1 MSPETRADALARW
14 RDGDFE
20 AFLDLVRPHLA
31 SMRALVAFCG
41 LPPASLWDCDDV
53 AQEALLEAF
62 GSADRYDPSRGD
74 LRSWLAGIVR
84 NRVRRAW
91 QEAEREQ
98 RRHER
103 ARFDLS
109 RRAARPAQDTPA
121 DAHIEAVRRCLEKVP
136 PPGDRIV
143 RAHYVEGLS
152 GAEIAA
158 RLRMSVSAVY
168 VALHRLRRA
177 LRRCVE
183 ETGGLRLEGSRP

>member
-1 MSPETRADALARW
+1 MDGRIARW

-31 SMRALVAFCG
+31 SLRALVVFSG
-41 LPPASLWDCDDV
+41 LPAASPWDSDDL

-62 GSADRYDPSRGD
+62 RSADRFDPSRGD
-74 LRSWLAGIVR
+74 LRSWLGGIVR

-98 RRHER
+98 ERRER
-103 ARFDLS
+103 ALFHLA
-109 RRAARPAQDTPA
+109 RRPDVHWDAPDAPDAPGDAAV
-121 DAHIEAVRRCLEKVP
+121 EAVRRCVEKL
-136 PPGDRIV
+136 PGTGAGIV
-143 RAHYVEGLS
+143 RAHYADGLPA
-152 GAEIAA
+152 AEVAA
-158 RLRMSVSAVY
+158 RFRMSVSAVY

-183 ETGGLRLEGSRP
+183 ETGGLRLEGLGT